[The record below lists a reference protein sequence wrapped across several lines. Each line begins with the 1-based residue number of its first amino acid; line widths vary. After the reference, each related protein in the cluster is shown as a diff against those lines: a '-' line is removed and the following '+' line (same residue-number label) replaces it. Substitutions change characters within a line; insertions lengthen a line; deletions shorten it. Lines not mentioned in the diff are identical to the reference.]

1 MDRKLRIQ
9 DLEISDSSDVFTI
22 AEIGHNH
29 QGSVETCEQ
38 LFLAAAKS
46 GASAVKLQKRDNR
59 TLFTDDFFDSPYSGP
74 ASFGPTYGLH
84 REFLEFDLNQYK
96 HLKKFAEN
104 QGLIFFSTAFDMKS
118 VDFLVEV
125 GVPVIKI
132 ASGDL
137 KSLPLLRYATKTGL
151 PLILSTGG
159 AEMVDVRIAM
169 ENINTERTGLLQCT
183 AAYPA
188 EPEDMDL
195 RVISAF
201 REAFPH
207 TVVGLSSHDRGIAFP
222 VVAAALGARI
232 VEKHFTIDRSMQGTD
247 HAFSLEPGGME
258 KMVRDM
264 HLTLRAMGDGD
275 KKAHESEKKGLY
287 KMGKSI
293 VYAKD
298 LKSGTILSEDML
310 EIRSPLDGLNPQH
323 WDSFL
328 GKRLICDVKR
338 QALADFSH
346 I

>member
-9 DLEISDSSDVFTI
+9 ELEISDSSDVFTI

-59 TLFTDDFFDSPYSGP
+59 TLVTDDFFDSPYSGP

-104 QGLIFFSTAFDMKS
+104 LGLIFFSTAFDMKS

-169 ENINTERTGLLQCT
+169 ENINAERTGLLQCT

-264 HLTLRAMGDGD
+264 HLTLRAMGDGN

>member
-9 DLEISDSSDVFTI
+9 DVEISDSSDVFTI

-84 REFLEFDLNQYK
+84 REFLEFDLSQYK
-96 HLKKFAEN
+96 HLKMFAEN
-104 QGLIFFSTAFDMKS
+104 LGLIFFSTAFDMKS

-125 GVPVIKI
+125 GVPAIKI

-137 KSLPLLRYATKTGL
+137 KSLPLLRYATKAGV

-159 AEMVDVRIAM
+159 ADMADVRIAM
-169 ENINTERTGLLQCT
+169 ENVNAERVGLLQCT

-247 HAFSLEPGGME
+247 HAFSLEPGGILII
-258 KMVRDM
+258 VRDM
-264 HLTLRAMGDGD
+264 LITLRAMGDGN

-310 EIRSPLDGLNPQH
+310 ETRSPLDGLNPQH

-328 GKRLICDVKR
+328 GKKLICDVKR

>member
-1 MDRKLRIQ
+1 MDRKLRVQ
-9 DLEISDSSDVFTI
+9 DFEISDNSEVFTI

-29 QGSVETCEQ
+29 QGNIETCEQ

-46 GASAVKLQKRDNR
+46 GATAVKLQKRDNR
-59 TLFTDDFFDSPYSGP
+59 ALFTDSFFDSPYNGP

-84 REFLEFDLNQYK
+84 REFLEFDLAQYK
-96 HLKKFAEN
+96 HLKKFAEGL
-104 QGLIFFSTAFDMKS
+104 GLIFFSTAFDFKS
-118 VDFLVEV
+118 VDFLMEV

-137 KSLPLLRYATKTGL
+137 KSLPLLRYASKTKL

-159 AEMVDVRIAM
+159 AEMADVRIALD
-169 ENINTERTGLLQCT
+169 NVSAKNVGLLQCT

-195 RVISAF
+195 RVISTF
-201 REAFPH
+201 RDTFPN

-264 HLTLRAMGDGD
+264 HLTLRALGDGN

-293 VYAKD
+293 VYARD
-298 LKSGTILSEDML
+298 LKLGTILTEDML
-310 EIRSPLDGLNPQH
+310 EIRSPLDGLNPQN
-323 WDSFL
+323 WDAFI
-328 GKRLICDVKR
+328 GKKLTLSVQR

>member
-1 MDRKLRIQ
+1 M
-9 DLEISDSSDVFTI
+9 
-22 AEIGHNH
+22 
-29 QGSVETCEQ
+29 
-38 LFLAAAKS
+38 
-46 GASAVKLQKRDNR
+46 
-59 TLFTDDFFDSPYSGP
+59 
-74 ASFGPTYGLH
+74 
-84 REFLEFDLNQYK
+84 
-96 HLKKFAEN
+96 
-104 QGLIFFSTAFDMKS
+104 
-118 VDFLVEV
+118 
-125 GVPVIKI
+125 
-132 ASGDL
+132 
-137 KSLPLLRYATKTGL
+137 
-151 PLILSTGG
+151 
-159 AEMVDVRIAM
+159 
-169 ENINTERTGLLQCT
+169 
-183 AAYPA
+183 
-188 EPEDMDL
+188 
-195 RVISAF
+195 
-201 REAFPH
+201 
-207 TVVGLSSHDRGIAFP
+207 
-222 VVAAALGARI
+222 AAALGARI

-264 HLTLRAMGDGD
+264 HLTLRAMGDGN